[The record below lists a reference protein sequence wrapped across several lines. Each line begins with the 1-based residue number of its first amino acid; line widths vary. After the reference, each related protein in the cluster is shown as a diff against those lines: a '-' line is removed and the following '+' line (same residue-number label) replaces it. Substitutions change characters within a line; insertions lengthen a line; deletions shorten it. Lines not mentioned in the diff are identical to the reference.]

1 MNVEYSKSFKK
12 DIETVNDQKVLARLK
27 ELLLTLEQVSAL
39 TEIQNLKK
47 LKASGNYYRIKVGD
61 YRIGLKFE
69 ENKLTLFRFLHR
81 KEVYRYFP

>member
-27 ELLLTLEQVSAL
+27 ELLLSFEQITSL

-47 LKASGNYYRIKVGD
+47 LKASGNYYRIRVGD

-69 ENKLTLFRFLHR
+69 ENKLTLVRFLHR

>member
-1 MNVEYSKSFKK
+1 MNVEYSKSFKR

-39 TEIQNLKK
+39 TEIQNTKK
-47 LKASGNYYRIKVGD
+47 LKTSGNYYLIKVGD